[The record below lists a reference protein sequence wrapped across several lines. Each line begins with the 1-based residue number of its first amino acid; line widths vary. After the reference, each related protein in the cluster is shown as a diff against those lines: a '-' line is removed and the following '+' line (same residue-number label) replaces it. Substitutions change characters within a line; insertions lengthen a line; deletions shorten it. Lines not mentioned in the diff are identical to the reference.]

1 MSVTEQEQTT
11 PPSIGDILAD
21 LQGFGVEHF
30 DEPLEMTC
38 GGKLM
43 RFKLSNLPI
52 EDDINAILAVEGTKD
67 YAFYQNVKVELLAR
81 SFSWL
86 NGVDLRKLTPDQKIV
101 VDPRD
106 GQRKELHVVFRNMLL
121 SFGQEV
127 IHVLWKVF
135 MLHANNIETR
145 LFDSFPDAA
154 VLTEVEM
161 RYRDRIEREINQAV
175 STVIQEGVEALKKEG
190 ESDN

>member
-21 LQGFGVEHF
+21 LQGFGVEHL
-30 DEPLEMTC
+30 DEPLEMTV

-52 EDDINAILAVEGTKD
+52 EDDINAMLAVEGTKD
-67 YAFYQNVKVELLAR
+67 YVFYQNVKVEILSR

-86 NGVDLRKLTPDQKIV
+86 NGVDLRKLTPAQKIV

-106 GQRKELHVVFRNMLL
+106 GQRKELHVVLRNTLL

-127 IHVLWKVF
+127 IHVLWKVL
-135 MLHANNIETR
+135 MLHANNIEAR

-161 RYRDRIEREINQAV
+161 RYRDKIEKEINQAV
-175 STVIQEGVEALKKEG
+175 SEVIKESVDGLKKEG
-190 ESDN
+190 E